1 MDFTLSNEQR
11 SWQMAARKFADEE
24 IRPLSLARDAIPTA
38 RETWDWDIIKK
49 GSKLGFRTMAVPK
62 EWGGQGTDF
71 VTQALVMTELA
82 KADSAISKAFSQ
94 NWKWSHLIS
103 QSCTEEQKQRF
114 LPAFVAD
121 DTFVLGKG
129 ITEPSAGSDNRM
141 PGDDPKTG
149 LKLRAERKG
158 DEWILNGEKAFIANA
173 PIGKLFFIDA
183 RTDATVAPKQGT
195 TMFLVPS
202 DTPGF
207 RIGKVFNKSGWRF
220 YQNGEMIFE
229 NARVPH
235 ANVVGEVGGAVHKT
249 GGSGGDTTGGDL
261 FGDLELASNALGI
274 CDDACESA
282 LRYAKTAKQ
291 GGQALFAQQN
301 VQLQINKMFMLTEA
315 LRSFVMRVA
324 WEHDMKIHSR
334 NAGLAMNYSCDVVN
348 EVTEL
353 YMEVRG
359 AAGLPHGSPHRQA
372 GARRLHLEPPRRRQ
386 RVAHEDRAPAR
397 RLACEFHRHAFG
409 ERGNDR
415 LEGADHVQHLLRL
428 DRKRRLA
435 LDRVGIRFQ
444 QHAQR
449 IDVRISL
456 LFGRPANLGHDQR
469 VLAARFRGT
478 IRAEHVAAPEHRRGA
493 HGTHDTGCTIGE
505 LHQHG
510 DHVARIGRRFLGDA
524 ARVDIADRPSQI
536 DEGIEHVQARA
547 GHAGTR
553 RFGRIVAPAARH
565 AR

>member
-24 IRPLSLARDAIPTA
+24 IRPLSLARDAIDTA
-38 RETWDWDIIKK
+38 RETWDWEIIKK

-103 QSCTEEQKQRF
+103 ASCTEEQKQRF
-114 LPAFVAD
+114 LPGFVAD
-121 DTFVLGKG
+121 DTWVLGKG

-141 PGDDPKTG
+141 PSDDPKTG
-149 LKLRAERKG
+149 IKLRAERKG

-183 RTDATVAPKQGT
+183 RTDASVPPKQGT
-195 TMFLVPS
+195 TLFLVPS

-235 ANVVGEVGGAVHKT
+235 ANVVGDVGGAIRKA

-261 FGDLELASNALGI
+261 FGDLELAANGLGI
-274 CDDACESA
+274 CDDACATA
-282 LRYAKTAKQ
+282 LNYAKSEKQ
-291 GGQALFAQQN
+291 GGQPLWAQQN
-301 VQLQINKMFMLTEA
+301 VQLQINKMFTLTEA
-315 LRSFVMRVA
+315 LRCFVMRVA
-324 WEHDMKIHSR
+324 WEHDMKIHSH

-348 EVTEL
+348 EVSEL

-359 AAGLPHGSPHRQA
+359 ASGCHMDHHTDKLVRDAFIWNHLAGDSVSRMK
-372 GARRLHLEPPRRRQ
+372 
-386 RVAHEDRAPAR
+386 VAR
-397 RLACEFHRHAFG
+397 RLAA
-409 ERGNDR
+409 
-415 LEGADHVQHLLRL
+415 
-428 DRKRRLA
+428 
-435 LDRVGIRFQ
+435 
-444 QHAQR
+444 
-449 IDVRISL
+449 
-456 LFGRPANLGHDQR
+456 
-469 VLAARFRGT
+469 
-478 IRAEHVAAPEHRRGA
+478 
-493 HGTHDTGCTIGE
+493 
-505 LHQHG
+505 
-510 DHVARIGRRFLGDA
+510 
-524 ARVDIADRPSQI
+524 
-536 DEGIEHVQARA
+536 
-547 GHAGTR
+547 
-553 RFGRIVAPAARH
+553 
-565 AR
+565 